1 MGTRMPMT
9 PRQQTPGTTRG
20 MALLVGALLMALVL
34 VGGNAL
40 IGGANDNGA
49 ISRPTAGDGTSR

>member
-1 MGTRMPMT
+1 
-9 PRQQTPGTTRG
+9 

>member
-1 MGTRMPMT
+1 MPMT

-49 ISRPTAGDGTSR
+49 ISRPTSGDGTSR